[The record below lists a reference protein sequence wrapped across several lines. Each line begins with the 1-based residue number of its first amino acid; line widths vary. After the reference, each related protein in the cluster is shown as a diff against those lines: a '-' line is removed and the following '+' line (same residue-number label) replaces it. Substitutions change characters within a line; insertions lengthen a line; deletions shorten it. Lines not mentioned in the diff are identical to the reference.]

1 MPEIN
6 PYFSDLVRTDSL
18 TNAGNHIEFFDWLYK
33 ANKQENFRPFSL
45 LSIQMKGLEK
55 INETSGLK
63 AGDTILRWA
72 ANLIREITDA
82 PTFRLGSEFITILR
96 EGNPNSQAE
105 LAKSVFD
112 TLNANCA
119 TVALSPPAA
128 TVAVIAFFDRQH
140 ANPEGIL
147 SAYYG
152 GLFFLRQKPEI
163 PFKVFDS
170 RTMSDISGFLAYVV
184 HHTISRFTSIG
195 KMLDQS
201 NQLAFTDPISNL
213 PNARAAQI
221 QLEETVQQAQQE
233 RSNFSILI
241 VDGDTLANYNKFS
254 YAGGDEL
261 IQRLG
266 ATLRAEIR
274 PTDYIAR
281 WKSGDQFLIILEGS
295 LPQAAAKVGERMR
308 IAVEEASKEW
318 MIHSTISVGVAG
330 CPQHGKTSERLLDVA
345 EAALKRA
352 KELGKNRVAIF
363 S

>member
-18 TNAGNHIEFFDWLYK
+18 TNAGNHIGFFDWLYK

-45 LSIQMKGLEK
+45 LSIQMNGLEK
-55 INETSGLK
+55 VNETAGLR
-63 AGDTILRWA
+63 AGDTTLRWA
-72 ANLIREITDA
+72 ANLIHEITNA
-82 PTFRLGSEFITILR
+82 PTFRMGSEFITILS

-105 LAKSVFD
+105 LAKSIFD

-119 TVALSPPAA
+119 TVSLSPPAA
-128 TVAVIAFFDRQH
+128 TVSVIAFFDRQH
-140 ANPEGIL
+140 ASPEGIL

-170 RTMSDISGFLAYVV
+170 RTMSDTTGFLAYVV

-201 NQLAFTDPISNL
+201 NQLAFTDPISRL
-213 PNARAAQI
+213 PNARAARI
-221 QLEETVQQAQQE
+221 RLNETIEQAQQD

-241 VDGDTLANYNKFS
+241 IDGDTLANYNKFS

-266 ATLRAEIR
+266 AALRAEIR

-281 WKSGDQFLIILEGS
+281 WKSGDQFLVILDGS

-308 IAVEEASKEW
+308 VAIEETSKEW
-318 MIHSTISVGVAG
+318 MIRSTISVGVAG
-330 CPQHGKTSERLLDVA
+330 CPQHGKTPERVLEVA